1 MEAYSTSSRIRG
13 PTKGLNDSI
22 VMRSTALPKR
32 SSRKKDRCI
41 KQPSKGRSVER
52 KLKTEKKGA
61 EKSILSPIQQKMMS
75 DAIVVSEYCQIAPEA
90 TVAE

>member
-1 MEAYSTSSRIRG
+1 MYQVLKSSE
-13 PTKGLNDSI
+13 S
-22 VMRSTALPKR
+22 
-32 SSRKKDRCI
+32 
-41 KQPSKGRSVER
+41 RSVER

-75 DAIVVSEYCQIAPEA
+75 DGIVVFHNCQIALEA